1 MKRLHTTVEEYNMRA
16 TSYKSVSGF
25 VPSAL
30 RPDPASQDFR
40 YARNVMKNG
49 NFWKDSF

>member
-25 VPSAL
+25 AGLQIRSE
-30 RPDPASQDFR
+30 R
-40 YARNVMKNG
+40 YEKWEFLERQFLIPV
-49 NFWKDSF
+49 